1 MRERFP
7 SISDFDNTRSDQ
19 REHPPEDWSDA
30 TPVGSVYE
38 IQHSTHGRS
47 RYRPIALQQLSR
59 GKELLSPYGSG
70 EWTFGAAPDRYAV
83 TKIETTV
90 TMIDGEVASVGEHY
104 QVSTGEQ
111 IIDETHYD
119 VTKGVWSGDWTPKPG
134 VQTEHWNSE
143 TGQGAVVVKE
153 VDFVDKPATL
163 PDAYAGLLEMYGP
176 LQPWQFNAADK
187 LHNAD
192 FSTIETAVLTA
203 VERNARDKAGR
214 FLDQYGQDMT
224 AEERVDIINRVA
236 AAALEE
242 YADKAATLDIQIRE
256 QMNKLHGIGAR
267 GRFNVIGAD
276 FLDGKDELNPFKIAA
291 QINERE
297 RSPYMKTPLNMN
309 RKQRRAEQSKR
320 RVAAN
325 KTHVHKRGVPDRQS

>member
-38 IQHSTHGRS
+38 IQRSTHERS

-70 EWTFGAAPDRYAV
+70 EWTFGEAPDRY
-83 TKIETTV
+83 TKVTV
-90 TMIDGEVASVGEHY
+90 TMKDGHIVSMSEHY

-111 IIDETHYD
+111 IIDETH
-119 VTKGVWSGDWTPKPG
+119 WNPKPG

-153 VDFVDKPATL
+153 VDFVDKPATM

-176 LQPWQFNAADK
+176 LQPWQFNETKALSK
-187 LHNAD
+187 AD
-192 FSTIETAVLTA
+192 FSTIETAVLAT

-224 AEERVDIINRVA
+224 AEERADIINRVA

-256 QMNKLHGIGAR
+256 QMDKLHGIGAR

-276 FLDGKDELNPFKIAA
+276 LLDGKDELNPFKIAA

-309 RKQRRAEQSKR
+309 RKQRRAEHSKR